1 MNLDDSYQ
9 VDVSELYANIFNSE
23 ITARDREELLEVA
36 AYEWGVILYS
46 ASKYSGTKS
55 NRKIIEAGII
65 DYENGMPRVFRESKI
80 NLNITLRSITSGIP
94 LRALDIMGAGGFLMS
109 NYQPELA
116 EYFINGQD
124 MVMFDSPEDMQWK
137 IRYYLQRDE
146 ERQQIA
152 NNGLE
157 KVKKEFSYDIQ
168 LAKIM
173 QLAFSDN

>member
-1 MNLDDSYQ
+1 MALNYRYTWLSISGK
-9 VDVSELYANIFNSE
+9 VAPKVRTGGSESP
-23 ITARDREELLEVA
+23 
-36 AYEWGVILYS
+36 
-46 ASKYSGTKS
+46 
-55 NRKIIEAGII
+55 GII
-65 DYENGMPRVFRESKI
+65 KNGMPRVFRESKI

>member
-65 DYENGMPRVFRESKI
+65 VYENV
-80 NLNITLRSITSGIP
+80 NITVRRS
-94 LRALDIMGAGGFLMS
+94 R
-109 NYQPELA
+109 
-116 EYFINGQD
+116 
-124 MVMFDSPEDMQWK
+124 
-137 IRYYLQRDE
+137 
-146 ERQQIA
+146 
-152 NNGLE
+152 
-157 KVKKEFSYDIQ
+157 
-168 LAKIM
+168 
-173 QLAFSDN
+173 